1 MKFRRTGSEE
11 VFSGRIVTVE
21 IGEFR
26 FDDGEVVSREIVH
39 HRGAVAIV
47 AHDGERLWLVRQPR
61 EALGVDDLLELPA
74 GKLDEEGED
83 PLATAQRELAEEI
96 GKAAGSWE
104 HLVTYLSSPGFSD
117 ERVYVYLATDLR
129 DEQAE
134 PDEDERLTIETVP
147 LAELDRVIAEVEDA
161 KTLIGLLWF
170 RAFAAAG

>member
-1 MKFRRTGSEE
+1 MSFRRTGSEE

-39 HRGAVAIV
+39 HLGAVAIV

-61 EALGVDDLLELPA
+61 EAAGVEDMLELPA
-74 GKLDEEGED
+74 GKLDVAEED

-129 DEQAE
+129 DEHAE
-134 PDEDERLTIETVP
+134 PDEDERLTVETVP
-147 LAELDRVIAEVEDA
+147 LAKLDEVIADVEDA

-170 RAFAAAG
+170 RAFAAPG